1 MNLRKSGNGKIQNI
15 RWHLP
20 ALVIVFILAV
30 FFERKYEKA
39 EYSRSNAKEFQQI
52 LIEKER
58 ILNSYLEKTRNLT
71 DSLERESRMFVGFED
86 EFFNLY
92 KEHGISI
99 FYFSE
104 NQLKFWTDNQIP
116 LPSNLELLP
125 SGNTVSLGN
134 SVYLMKRIPDEKNSI
149 LGLLLIKTEHPY
161 ENRFLRNGFQEDF
174 KLGQEV
180 EIEFSTPE
188 SPFRI
193 ENKEGEYLF
202 SLNFS
207 ESEYKPSFYRSLSLG
222 LYFLFFLLLLILIRT
237 LVHGWKGQGK
247 NLVIFLSVIFI
258 ILLMK
263 IVSFYRVPSVLYDSD
278 LFSAVKYSST
288 FFFFSSIGDLF
299 TWIFIFFFVA
309 YNFYV
314 DYQFPY
320 KRLKYRLLS
329 RILLLFVFLLV
340 TITLYIFDTYV
351 FKSLMLDSSISFETY
366 KVLDLSVFTFIGFF
380 MLALLYIAYALLTD
394 KVLLIFANL
403 GMKKNALGFIIL
415 QFIFFLILF
424 FIPIFPYVNVE
435 SILLFALTSGLL
447 FYFRFLTRTDYP
459 FSNFVVFVILFS
471 IFSLA
476 QVNRYSEIKD
486 RSEMKMLAVNLSA
499 EHDPIAELLFI
510 DMNKKIQQD
519 QELKTI
525 IYSPVFDFEYL
536 YSTLERK
543 YFNGY
548 WDKYDLQVTICEPED
563 SVYVS
568 PPDDSWHPC
577 YHFFHEGILSDGMQV
592 PGTDFYYLDNLNGR
606 ISYFL
611 YITYNEGEPDEVT
624 MFIELDSR
632 LFAEGL
638 GYPGLLLEDS
648 FEDPARQYSYAK
660 YNNDNLITSNGE
672 FAYSTSSDVYT
683 NENEGFE
690 SFKFDYYDHL
700 AYHLDENNT
709 IIVSKPSVFWV
720 DILIS
725 FSYIFSFYFITLIVL
740 LSISWISPVSMKLKP
755 SFKNKIQLSITS
767 VLLISFIFFG
777 AGTVYFSIQ
786 EYKDR
791 QLEILEEKVQSVYI
805 ELIHKLE
812 FETDLRDW
820 SSASY
825 YNLDELLQKFSNV
838 FYTDINLFSWD
849 GQLLATS
856 RSELYDM
863 GLISRRMNANA
874 YKQMTVNKRSEFIH
888 SETIGSLDYL
898 SVYVPFVNAN
908 NEMLAYLNLPY
919 FTKQDE
925 LTREIANL
933 VVAIINIVVLLSL
946 LSFTIAVFV
955 SSTVTSPL
963 RLIQQKIARISLSEK
978 NEKINY
984 SAKDEIGSLVNEYNQ
999 MVDQIQESA
1008 ELLARSERESAWRE
1022 MAKQIAHEIKN
1033 PLTPMKLSVQHL
1045 KRVYKEPGEKMDEQV
1060 DKITKMLIDQID
1072 DLSAIAT
1079 EFSNFAKMPL
1089 AKNEKLDL
1097 VKKLKNAIDLFKD
1110 YDRCII
1116 SLRINTED
1124 DIYIHADR
1132 EQISRVFIN
1141 LIKNAIQSVPESK
1154 KGKIE
1159 VTLDRKDHTA
1169 LISIKD
1175 NGKGIP
1181 EEVRD
1186 KLFQPNFTTK
1196 SGGMGLGLSIVR
1208 NIVRNAGG
1216 QIYYETEP
1224 GKGSIFFVE
1233 LPIMEE
1239 TGDNQV

>member
-1 MNLRKSGNGKIQNI
+1 MNLPKSDKRKIHNI
-15 RWHLP
+15 KWYLP
-20 ALVIVFILAV
+20 TLVIVFFLAV
-30 FFERKYEKA
+30 FFEKKYENA
-39 EYSRSNAKEFQQI
+39 EYDRDDAKLFQET
-52 LIEKER
+52 LLEKER
-58 ILNSYLEKTRNLT
+58 ILNAYLGKTRNLI
-71 DSLERESRMFVGFED
+71 DSMERESKMFVGFD
-86 EFFNLY
+86 QEFLDLY
-92 KEHGISI
+92 QEEGISL
-99 FYFSE
+99 FYFSD
-104 NQLKFWTDNQIP
+104 NQLNFWTDNQIP
-116 LPSNLELLP
+116 LPSSPYLLP

-134 SVYLMKRIPDEKNSI
+134 SIYLMKMISDDGNSI

-161 ENRFLRNGFQEDF
+161 ENRFLQNGFQEDF
-174 KLGQEV
+174 ELGEEV
-180 EIEFSTPE
+180 EIEFSTPD

-193 ENKEGEYLF
+193 ENSEGEYIF

-207 ESEYKPSFYRSLSLG
+207 ETEYKPAFFRSVSLG
-222 LYFLFFLLLLILIRT
+222 LYFLFFLMLLIVIRT
-237 LVHGWKGQGK
+237 IVHGWMGKGK
-247 NLVIFLSVIFI
+247 NLVIYLSIIFI

-299 TWIFIFFFVA
+299 TGIFIFFFIA
-309 YNFYV
+309 YNFYA

-320 KRLKYRLLS
+320 RRLKYRSFS

-380 MLALLYIAYALLTD
+380 MLALLYMAYALLTD

-403 GMKKNALGFIIL
+403 GMKKHALGFIIL
-415 QFIFFLILF
+415 QLVFFLILF
-424 FIPIFPYVNVE
+424 FIPIFPYVNFE
-435 SILLFALTSGLL
+435 SILLFAITSGLL

-476 QVNRYSEIKD
+476 QVIRYSEIRD

-519 QELKTI
+519 QELKNI

-543 YFNGY
+543 YFSGY

-568 PPDDSWHPC
+568 PPDDAWYPC
-577 YHFFHEGILSDGMQV
+577 YPFFYEGILSDGMQV
-592 PGTDFYYLDNLNGR
+592 PGTEFYYLDNLNGR

-611 YITYNEGEPDEVT
+611 YVTYNEGEADEVT

-648 FEDPARQYSYAK
+648 FEDPAAEYSYAK
-660 YNNDNLITSNGE
+660 YNNGNLITSNGE
-672 FAYSTSSDVYT
+672 FAYSTNADVYT
-683 NENEGFE
+683 GKSDGFE
-690 SFKFDYYDHL
+690 SFKFDNYDHL
-700 AYHLDENNT
+700 AYHLDESNT

-740 LSISWISPVSMKLKP
+740 LSISWIGPVSMKLKP
-755 SFKNKIQLSITS
+755 SFKNRIQLSITS
-767 VLLISFIFFG
+767 VLLISFILFG

-786 EYKDR
+786 EYKAR

-812 FETDLRDW
+812 FETDLRGW
-820 SSASY
+820 SSDSY

-863 GLISRRMNANA
+863 GLLSRRMNAEA
-874 YKQMTVNKRSEFIH
+874 YKEMTVNKRSEFIH
-888 SETIGSLDYL
+888 TETIGSLDYL

-933 VVAIINIVVLLSL
+933 VVAIINIVFLLSL

-955 SSTVTSPL
+955 SNTVTSPL

-984 SAKDEIGSLVNEYNQ
+984 SAKDEIGSLVNEYNH

-1045 KRVYKEPGEKMDEQV
+1045 KRTYKEPGEKTDEQV
-1060 DKITKMLIDQID
+1060 DKITEMLIDQID

-1089 AKNEKLDL
+1089 AKNERLNL
-1097 VKKLKNAIDLFKD
+1097 VKKLENAIDLFKD
-1110 YDRCII
+1110 YDRCMI
-1116 SLRINTED
+1116 SLHINTKD
-1124 DIYIHADR
+1124 PVYIHADR

-1154 KGKIE
+1154 TGKIE
-1159 VTLDRKDHTA
+1159 VVLDRKDQTA
-1169 LISIKD
+1169 IVTVKD

-1181 EEVRD
+1181 EEIRD

-1216 QIYYETEP
+1216 RINYETEP
-1224 GKGSIFFVE
+1224 GKGSSFFVE

-1239 TGDNQV
+1239 NEYDQV